1 MSDWVEDYESYDSMT
16 IAELKEL
23 LKASGLNVAGK
34 KHDLVQRLVF
44 HQYPSEFD
52 QKLDTS
58 IPLVGTGSWLREKWL
73 DESFFRRWGLRTDDH
88 LGVIKLALSFDRY
101 ELENLLKE
109 RDVAVSGPDE
119 DLAARWSATV
129 TTRPR
134 IIPPPQK
141 FERDWMFDRPTF
153 TPEYDYYMSIVSQLY
168 PASINNLSLK
178 I

>member
-44 HQYPSEFD
+44 HQYPSQFD

-73 DESFFRRWGLRTDDH
+73 DESFFVDGVFART
-88 LGVIKLALSFDRY
+88 
-101 ELENLLKE
+101 
-109 RDVAVSGPDE
+109 
-119 DLAARWSATV
+119 
-129 TTRPR
+129 
-134 IIPPPQK
+134 II
-141 FERDWMFDRPTF
+141 W
-153 TPEYDYYMSIVSQLY
+153 
-168 PASINNLSLK
+168 A
-178 I
+178 

>member
-44 HQYPSEFD
+44 HDHPTSEFD
-52 QKLDTS
+52 QDAP
-58 IPLVGTGSWLREKWL
+58 IPLIGTGTWLREKWL
-73 DESFFRRWGLRTDDH
+73 DESFFRKWGFRKDDH

-101 ELENLLKE
+101 ELQNLLKE
-109 RDVAVSGPDE
+109 QDRAVSGPDE
-119 DLAARWSATV
+119 DLAARWSAIV

-134 IIPPPQK
+134 ILPPPQQ

-153 TPEYDYYMSIVSQLY
+153 ISEYDYYMSVVSQLC
-168 PASINNLSLK
+168 PASINNLALK

>member
-23 LKASGLNVAGK
+23 LKASGSNLAGQ

-44 HQYPSEFD
+44 QQYPSQFD

-58 IPLVGTGSWLREKWL
+58 IPLVGTGSWLRQKWL
-73 DESFFRRWGLRTDDH
+73 DEYFFRRWGLRTDDH
-88 LGVIKLALSFDRY
+88 FGVIKLALSFDRY
-101 ELENLLKE
+101 ELENLLSE
-109 RDVAVSGPDE
+109 RGRAVSGPEE

-134 IIPPPQK
+134 IIPPPQQ

-168 PASINNLSLK
+168 PASINNLALK

>member
-1 MSDWVEDYESYDSMT
+1 MSDWVEDYESYNSMT

-23 LKASGLNVAGK
+23 LKASGSAVSGQ

-44 HQYPSEFD
+44 QQYPSQFD
-52 QKLDTS
+52 KKLDTS

-109 RDVAVSGPDE
+109 RDAPVSGTDE
-119 DLAARWSATV
+119 DLAARWSANV

-134 IIPPPQK
+134 IIPPPPRFQ
-141 FERDWMFDRPTF
+141 RDWMFDRPTF

-168 PASINNLSLK
+168 PASINNLALK